1 MLDLIPPLA
10 LLLLSL
16 GIAGT
21 LGGKVRQLPLPGLAL
36 TCLIAP
42 TLYAVGMLL
51 YLLGDKWKP
60 GMGVGSL
67 GTMAV
72 PAAIATTLLRGR
84 ARWIPPCLAVV
95 TWCLAWILTIP
106 ELRPEA
112 FGRYAVRTSIAVYL
126 YLILLLAAFGLRGRT
141 RAGDAAGLE
150 RRVLALS
157 VPFLLVAGAYLSL
170 FGLVPRKPV
179 FSTSIHVCA
188 EVLLLTLIGQS
199 DAQDDVAEPNS
210 LPSLLLQA
218 TLLAL
223 GALLLLVLAA
233 NLRVFPKAAGPVLV
247 AATVATIL
255 SLAYG
260 TLRPAIDALFLRAL
274 YPEVRAAEQRA
285 AQLEAELERAR
296 DRLRSAEQLSVVGEL
311 AAQVA
316 HEIKN
321 PLGPIRGYTKIIE
334 REALMNGALSEKVAR
349 GIEIIRQEVES
360 IDARARA
367 LLELARP
374 PQPELAPADLVE
386 LAEATLERARAAH
399 PALAWTW
406 GERPAE
412 APVELD
418 GPLFRSALLNVLMNA
433 AQAIERGGGGEVQLS
448 LRQEGDE
455 WWLDVADDGPGLPEE
470 PEALFKAFV
479 SHREGGSG
487 LGLVIA
493 RGSLRS
499 LRGDLELSNRE
510 PRGTQA
516 RFRLPRQGAPAVAAA
531 PLASASETETQDE
544 AQTPAEAKEETT
556 T

>member
-16 GIAGT
+16 GIAGS
-21 LGGKVRQLPLPGLAL
+21 LGGRVARLPLRGLAL

-42 TLYAVGMLL
+42 TLYAIGMLL
-51 YLLGDKWKP
+51 YLLGGEWKP
-60 GMGVGSL
+60 GIGVGAL
-67 GTMAV
+67 GTLAV
-72 PAAIATTLLRGR
+72 PAALAATLLRGR
-84 ARWIPPCLAVV
+84 ARWIPPCLALF
-95 TWCLAWILTIP
+95 TWSLAWLLTIP
-106 ELRPEA
+106 ELRPEF
-112 FGRYAVRTSIAVYL
+112 FGRYAVRTCYALYVYL
-126 YLILLLAAFGLRGRT
+126 TLILAALGLRART
-141 RAGDAAGLE
+141 RAGEPAGLE

-157 VPFLLVAGAYLSL
+157 VPFLLVGGSYLAL
-170 FGLVPRKPV
+170 VGLVPRKPV

-199 DAQDDVAEPNS
+199 DAQGDAAEPNT

-247 AATVATIL
+247 AASVATVL

-274 YPEVRAAEQRA
+274 YPEARAAEQRA
-285 AQLEAELERAR
+285 AELEAELERAR

-334 REALMNGALSEKVAR
+334 REALMKGALSEKVAR

-374 PQPELAPADLVE
+374 PRPELAPADLVE
-386 LAEATLERARAAH
+386 QAEATLERARAAH
-399 PALAWTW
+399 PALAWAW

-418 GPLFRSALLNVLMNA
+418 GPLFRSALLNVFMNA
-433 AQAIERGGGGEVQLS
+433 AQAIERGGGAGVQLS
-448 LRQEGDE
+448 LRPEGEE
-455 WWLDVADDGPGLPEE
+455 WWLDVVDDGPGLPEE

-479 SHREGGSG
+479 SHRGGGSG

-499 LRGDLELSNRE
+499 LGGELELSACE
-510 PRGTQA
+510 PRGTRA
-516 RFRLPRQGAPAVAAA
+516 RFRLPRQGAPG
-531 PLASASETETQDE
+531 LSSGGASATTEPASEGE
-544 AQTPAEAKEETT
+544 AVRAEEERT
-556 T
+556 